1 MPTKTE
7 VMLFSFDCVDCI
19 FLHLYSQVSNVHL
32 KHVQELGLKGLFN
45 TVNAKIE
52 LDQHADDL

>member
-7 VMLFSFDCVDCI
+7 VMLFSFDCI

-32 KHVQELGLKGLFN
+32 KHIQELGLKGLFN

>member
-1 MPTKTE
+1 
-7 VMLFSFDCVDCI
+7 MLFSFDCVDCI

-32 KHVQELGLKGLFN
+32 KHIQELGLKGLFN